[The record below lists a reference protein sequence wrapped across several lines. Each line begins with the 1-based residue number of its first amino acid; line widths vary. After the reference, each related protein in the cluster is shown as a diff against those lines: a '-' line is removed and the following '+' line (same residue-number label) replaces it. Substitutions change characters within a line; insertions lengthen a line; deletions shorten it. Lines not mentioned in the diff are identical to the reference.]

1 MPDES
6 EVAACLSSRSRE
18 KLSFEEAAAASSS
31 AGAGATSSAAALAL
45 ELEHSEHSERSEGHL
60 LLPAPP
66 GLLESRGDVVDDV
79 QRPSEGREG
88 GLLPTLDV
96 EDGGI
101 LKLDHLG
108 PVIVGTDGTL
118 SRIANWNELSE
129 REQAVALRRIAKRNR
144 ERLAALQ
151 ATKN

>member
-18 KLSFEEAAAASSS
+18 KVSFEEAAATSSS

-45 ELEHSEHSERSEGHL
+45 ELEHSEHSEGHL

-101 LKLDHLG
+101 LKLDH
-108 PVIVGTDGTL
+108 VSL
-118 SRIANWNELSE
+118 SHKLVWRPCLF
-129 REQAVALRRIAKRNR
+129 VPCFCVV
-144 ERLAALQ
+144 
-151 ATKN
+151 